1 LATKSAKQNQLPDLD
16 LPFRRNPALIMKT
29 AHRPA
34 LLVCLLAAGL
44 TGWSAEAGND
54 PGSDRVTVNFTSPEN
69 FTDLREGHP
78 DFENER
84 GREHFLPLFRK
95 YLVQRAGKLL
105 PAGQKLAVTFT
116 DIDLAGDFEPWLGM
130 PLGDVRIV
138 RSVYV
143 PRLAMHFT
151 LTDAGGQVLKEGG
164 RKLLDS
170 SFQLRS
176 HSGIDSDSLRYEKEM
191 LNDWLRQEILPRKN

>member
-1 LATKSAKQNQLPDLD
+1 
-16 LPFRRNPALIMKT
+16 MKT

-34 LLVCLLAAGL
+34 LLACLLAASL
-44 TGWSAEAGND
+44 TGWSADAGKN
-54 PGSDRVTVNFTSPEN
+54 PGADRVTVNFTAPEN
-69 FTDLREGHP
+69 FTDLRESHP

-84 GREHFLPLFRK
+84 GRAHYLPLLRK
-95 YLVQRAGKLL
+95 YLVQRADKLL
-105 PAGQKLAVTFT
+105 PAGQKLTVTFT

-138 RSVYV
+138 RSIHV
-143 PRLAMHFT
+143 PRMTFHFT
-151 LTDAGGQVLKEGG
+151 LTDAAGQVLKEGE

-191 LNDWLRQEILPRKN
+191 LNDWIRQEILPRKS